1 MRDIKQPSNV
11 RGNIIKCINYQ
22 MCPVCYGCRAYDS
35 RDSECRECKKEDEI
49 RNKNY
54 NLCNT
59 ELHES
64 WKINKLI
71 TKTQIR
77 FDKET
82 VFKSKGEY

>member
-1 MRDIKQPSNV
+1 MRDIKQPSSV
-11 RGNIIKCINYQ
+11 RGNKIRCINYQ

-35 RDSECRECKKEDEI
+35 RDSECRECKKEDDI
-49 RNKNY
+49 RSKKY

-71 TKTQIR
+71 TKNQIH
-77 FDKET
+77 FDNDTKFENR
-82 VFKSKGEY
+82 K